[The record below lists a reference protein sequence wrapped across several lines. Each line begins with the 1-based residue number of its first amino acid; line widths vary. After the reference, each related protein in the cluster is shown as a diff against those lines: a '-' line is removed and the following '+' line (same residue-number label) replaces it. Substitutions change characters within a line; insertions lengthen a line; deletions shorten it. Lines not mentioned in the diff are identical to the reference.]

1 MTDLLQPGAAGIQ
14 RQRRPEIWGRE
25 IPFRN
30 EHFTG
35 REQQLDELRRRLL
48 DRSAA
53 VIGQPSHPMPLYGLG
68 GVGKSEIAAEYAYR
82 YSSEYSLCWW
92 VRSEQQDLIINSLLN
107 LGRMMQLEDL
117 RLDERDYS
125 LELVLDALNRGRPY
139 SGWLLIFD
147 NVSDAGTV
155 SRFIPRG
162 PGHVIITSRDTL
174 WRKALGVEGIEVA
187 EFELEE
193 TIAFL
198 RKRVPALAEITAEPG
213 DKEAVA
219 ANAKR
224 LADVTELAREL
235 DNLPVAADHAA
246 AYLVETG
253 VSVKEYLESLR
264 QNAHR
269 LFATNVDI
277 SYPRAVATTWSVS
290 RQTIT
295 PEADALFTLLAFFAP
310 EPIYKEL
317 ILQPGKVTAPSEALQ
332 RVLDSP
338 SEFRRASRQLARFS
352 LAKINGV
359 RDVIQIHRV
368 VQAVTQGQLM
378 RDDLEAAESLR
389 GVVHSLLAASDP
401 NAPDRDDSEEAYER
415 SRQHIIAS
423 GALASTDPTVRRLVI
438 NQVRRLYRRGG
449 FQESLNLGEV
459 ALSQWR
465 TEFGSDDPQTLNL
478 AVEVAAA
485 LRRVGRWQDALQLNE
500 DTRAR
505 LEEAGDTETRTYLTC
520 ARSYDLDLSIL
531 GRYAEALD
539 NDMQLLP
546 LYERVFGPEDLD
558 TLQMRNNIA
567 ISLRCMGRFSEALE
581 YDSNTLLLRERL
593 LGPRDSGT
601 LTSQF
606 AVARDLRR
614 MGRWDDALEIV
625 RHVHETLEE
634 KGTPWNQFRLVVAA
648 DFGVSLRRVGY
659 YDEAA
664 VQGEE
669 VLQRYQKILGEK
681 NRDTLR
687 AAINIINDR
696 RITHNLSG
704 AQDLGEQTAADWE
717 KVAGSDHPNTI
728 SAQVNLAAVLRLRD
742 NPKMARE
749 MDERALDEFIRIF
762 GEEHPSSLVTMTN
775 LSSDLAAIG
784 EVRQARQWGEKCVDL
799 HRRVR
804 GEDHPCTLAAAANL
818 SLDRRADGDV
828 AGAEALLEEAI
839 QGFEETLSREHPW
852 ARTAANHGRQ
862 TFDIEP
868 MMD

>member
-1 MTDLLQPGAAGIQ
+1 MTDIAQPDPADIQ
-14 RQRRPEIWGRE
+14 RERRPEIWGRE

-35 REQQLDELRRRLL
+35 REEQLAELRRRLL

-53 VIGQPSHPMPLYGLG
+53 VIDQPSHPIPLYGLG
-68 GVGKSEIAAEYAYR
+68 GVGKTEIAAEYAYR
-82 YSSEYSLCWW
+82 HSSDYSLCWW
-92 VRSEQQDLIINSLLN
+92 VRSEHQDLIINSLLN
-107 LGRMMQLEDL
+107 LGRMMQLDDL

-125 LELVLDALNRGRPY
+125 LELVLDALNRGKPFAN
-139 SGWLLIFD
+139 WLLIFD

-187 EFELEE
+187 EFEPEE
-193 TIAFL
+193 TIEFL
-198 RKRVPALAEITAEPG
+198 RSRVPALAKIPAEPG
-213 DKEAVA
+213 DKEAIA
-219 ANAKR
+219 ENQKR

-253 VSVKEYLESLR
+253 ISVQEYLESLR

-290 RQTIT
+290 RQTIS

-317 ILQPGKVTAPSEALQ
+317 ILQPGKVNAPTEALQ
-332 RVLDSP
+332 RVLDNP

-378 RDDLEAAESLR
+378 REDPETAASLKT
-389 GVVHSLLAASDP
+389 VVHSLLAASDP

-415 SRQHIIAS
+415 SRQHIVAS
-423 GALASTDPTVRRLVI
+423 GALESADTAVRRLVI

-449 FQESLNLGEV
+449 FQESLNLGEA
-459 ALSQWR
+459 ALKQWR
-465 TEFGSDDPQTLNL
+465 TQFGPDDPQTMTL
-478 AVEVAAA
+478 AVEVGSA
-485 LRRVGRWQDALQLNE
+485 LRRIGRWQDALRLNE
-500 DTRAR
+500 DTRSR
-505 LEEAGDTETRTYLTC
+505 LRDMGETESRTYLTC

-531 GRYAEALD
+531 GRYSEALD

-546 LYERVFGPEDLD
+546 LYEKVFGPEDLD

-567 ISLRCMGRFSEALE
+567 ISLRCVGRFEDALD
-581 YDSNTLLLRERL
+581 YDLTTLSLRERL
-593 LGPRDSGT
+593 LGPKDSGT
-601 LTSQF
+601 LTSRF

-614 MGRWDDALEIV
+614 MGRWEDALETV
-625 RHVHETLEE
+625 RDVHNILEE
-634 KGTPWNQFRLVVAA
+634 KGTPWNQFRLVVKA

-659 YDEAA
+659 TREAA
-664 VQGEE
+664 EQGEE
-669 VLQRYQKILGEK
+669 VLQLYRKILGEK

-696 RITHNLSG
+696 RIVNNLTA
-704 AQDLGEQTAADWE
+704 AQELGEQTTVDWE
-717 KVAGSDHPNTI
+717 EIAGPGHPNTVG
-728 SAQVNLAAVLRLRD
+728 AQVNLAAVLRLRG
-742 NPKMARE
+742 NPKTARE
-749 MDERALDEFIRIF
+749 IDERALKEFIQIF
-762 GEEHPSSLVTMTN
+762 GEEHPSSLVAMTN

-784 EVRQARQWGEKCVDL
+784 EVRQARQLGEKSVEL
-799 HRRVR
+799 HRQVR
-804 GEDHPCTLAAAANL
+804 GEDHPCTMAAAANL
-818 SLDRRADGDV
+818 SLDRRADGDD
-828 AGAEALLEEAI
+828 AGARTLHAEAMQRFEA
-839 QGFEETLSREHPW
+839 TLSPEHPW
-852 ARTAANHGRQ
+852 ARLAADFGRQ
-862 TFDIEP
+862 TLDIEP